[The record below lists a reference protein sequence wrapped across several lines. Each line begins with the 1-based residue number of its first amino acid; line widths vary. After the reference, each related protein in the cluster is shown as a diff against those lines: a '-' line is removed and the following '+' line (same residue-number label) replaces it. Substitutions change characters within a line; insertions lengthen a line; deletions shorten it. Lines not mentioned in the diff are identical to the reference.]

1 MKRLLPLLIVPAV
14 ALAPGTALAHGKHKT
29 KVYKGTFTLVGAD
42 GDYVTG
48 NFGKVQLVDNKRND
62 KLSVHVRRVAAK
74 TTYTYKL
81 QVGVC
86 KEGAA
91 GGTDVPGFTYK
102 PLKTNRKGVGNST
115 ARSKTFT
122 AKRDVK
128 YSVVV
133 YAGGE
138 VVLCAQLRTKDWP
151 KSHGKSDKPKG
162 KSDDKPKGKSDD
174 APGKADDKARGKSDD
189 APGQAEDKT
198 RGKSEESHGKSDESH
213 GKSDDAPG
221 RNKDKGKP
229 KRQR

>member
-1 MKRLLPLLIVPAV
+1 MVPTLFPTLRAGRRCAGMKRLLPLLVVPAL
-14 ALAPGTALAHGKHKT
+14 ALMPSTALGKSPA

-48 NFGKVQLVDNKRND
+48 KFGKVQLVDNKRND

-102 PLKTNRKGVGNST
+102 PLKTNRKGGGKSP

-122 AKRDVK
+122 AERDVT

-133 YAGGE
+133 SGGGE

-151 KSHGKSDKPKG
+151 KSQGKHEKPHGKHEKPHGKSQDKP
-162 KSDDKPKGKSDD
+162 
-174 APGKADDKARGKSDD
+174 
-189 APGQAEDKT
+189 
-198 RGKSEESHGKSDESH
+198 
-213 GKSDDAPG
+213 
-221 RNKDKGKP
+221 
-229 KRQR
+229 